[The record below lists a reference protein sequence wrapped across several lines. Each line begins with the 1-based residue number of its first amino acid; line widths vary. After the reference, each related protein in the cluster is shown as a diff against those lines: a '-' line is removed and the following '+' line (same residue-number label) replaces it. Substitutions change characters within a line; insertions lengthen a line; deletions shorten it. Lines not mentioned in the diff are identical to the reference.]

1 MEELIQITRQLW
13 PSMCPEFEDTLRNSI
28 VREIIPKKQLV
39 LKEGQTAHH
48 MYFVEQ
54 GCLRGYYLREG
65 NEINSWF
72 MKEGD
77 FVISIIS
84 FYTQMPTEE
93 MIETLEDCVLWSISY
108 DQLNELY
115 FQYPEF
121 NQVGRLLTERYYVL
135 SEQRTQNLR
144 KKTADERYRHLVTSF
159 PDISNRVPLKFIAS
173 YLGISFE
180 TLSRLRAKKW

>member
-1 MEELIQITRQLW
+1 MKELIQLTRQLW
-13 PSMCPEFEDTLRNSI
+13 PSMSQEFENSLKNSLT
-28 VREIIPKKQLV
+28 RETIPKKQLI
-39 LKEGQTAHH
+39 LKEGQTAQY
-48 MYFVEQ
+48 MYFVEK
-54 GCLRGYYLREG
+54 GCLRGYYLKDG

-77 FVISIIS
+77 FVISIVS
-84 FYTQMPTEE
+84 FYTQTPSEE
-93 MIETLEDCVLWSISY
+93 MIETLEDCVLWSIPH
-108 DQLNELY
+108 QKLNELY
-115 FQYPEF
+115 LQYPGF
-121 NQVGRLLTERYYVL
+121 NIVGRLLTERYYVL

-144 KKTADERYRHLVTSF
+144 KKTADERYRQLVTSF